1 MMNLSVERY
10 FIDGCGRCALG
21 GTPQCKVNRWKDELQ
36 HLRLLILE
44 SGLNE
49 ESKWGVPCYTFQNNN
64 VLVLAAFK
72 DYCSISFFKGALLKD
87 SKGILA
93 KPGENTQASRL
104 IRFTHVNEIVKME
117 KVLKQY
123 IREAIDIEKAG
134 LKVPTKKVSEFNFPD
149 EFEKKLAELPNLKKA
164 FFALTPGRQ
173 KAYLLYFSSAKQSA
187 TRAARIAKYIPQI
200 LSGKGISD

>member
-1 MMNLSVERY
+1 MNLSVERY

-36 HLRLLILE
+36 HLRLLLLE

-72 DYCSISFFKGALLKD
+72 EYCSISFFKGALLKD

-117 KVLKQY
+117 KVLKLY

-187 TRAARIAKYIPQI
+187 TREARIAKYIPQI